1 MSSSSVR
8 APYHLPPGKQKKL
21 NKAKKLEWVT
31 IGFMVSIIV
40 LLFFTLGNSQAMKTA
55 WIEDMLTL
63 IPPIA
68 FLVAV
73 RFRTKP
79 PDEKFP
85 YGYRRVLSIA
95 FLCAALALAF
105 FGVYLL
111 YDSVVALVKR
121 EHPTIGTVQI
131 FGWQVWL
138 GWLMIA
144 ALIYSVI
151 PPVILGYMKLPL
163 ARKLHEK
170 VLYADADMNKAD
182 WLTGLAAV
190 LGILGIGIGWW
201 WADAVAAIVI
211 SFDVIKDGF
220 TNLKNAVFD
229 LMDRRPMEV
238 GKDKEDTIREQLQE
252 KIEKLDWVEQ
262 ASVRLREEGD
272 VLNGEAYV
280 VFKDENYLL
289 DKLEQVYDAIA
300 NSDWR
305 LYDVPVVPVRSLKVE
320 QNGEE

>member
-8 APYHLPPGKQKKL
+8 TPYHLPPGKQKKL
-21 NKAKKLEWVT
+21 NKAKKLEWAT
-31 IGFMVSIIV
+31 IGFMISIIV

-55 WIEDMLTL
+55 WIEDILSL

-111 YDSVVALVKR
+111 YDSVIALVKR

-182 WLTGLAAV
+182 WLTGLAAI

-211 SFDVIKDGF
+211 SFDVSKDGF

-280 VFKDENYLL
+280 VFKDENHLL

-305 LYDVPVVPVRSLKVE
+305 LYDVPVVPVRSLKAE